1 MPSKILIVDDEPEL
15 RTALRVRLAASGFVC
30 ETAGNGREALTL
42 LERWTPDLIVAD
54 LLMPEMDGYTFCRE
68 IRARQRLAGVP
79 IVVLS
84 AVPRHAIERKEELQ
98 ADCIMHKPFDSG
110 ALLTTIRELLSV
122 ET

>member
-1 MPSKILIVDDEPEL
+1 MAPKILIVDDEPEL

-30 ETAGNGREALTL
+30 ETAANGREALAL

-54 LLMPEMDGYTFCRE
+54 LLMPEMDGYMFCRE
-68 IRARQRLAGVP
+68 VRARQRLAALP

-84 AVPRHAIERKEELQ
+84 AVPRHAIARKGDLQ
-98 ADCIMHKPFDSG
+98 ADCVMNKPFDSG
-110 ALLTTIRELLSV
+110 ELLAAIRELLSV